1 MCGIAGSVRFHPAD
15 ESRIVDQMTRS
26 LRHRG
31 PDDEG
36 AFQAPNQGVAIG
48 MTRLSIIDI
57 AGGHQPMFDETG
69 RYALVFNGE
78 IYNFHDLWNELADL
92 GHRFATDHSDTEV
105 IVHGFE
111 EWGTEVFRRLNGMF
125 AVAIWD
131 RHDRRLTLARDRVGE
146 KPLYL

>member
-1 MCGIAGSVRFHPAD
+1 
-15 ESRIVDQMTRS
+15 
-26 LRHRG
+26 
-31 PDDEG
+31 
-36 AFQAPNQGVAIG
+36 
-48 MTRLSIIDI
+48 
-57 AGGHQPMFDETG
+57 TG

-146 KPLYL
+146 KPLYLGALRGGGWVFGSEMKALLVHPDLDRSIDAAALEQYLAFDFVMGP